1 VYGLSVIN
9 SHLHCGAPVVLT
21 GASLLEKRFWA
32 LFQSQE
38 ATTLSGVPY
47 TYEILR
53 RLRWNRMNL
62 PSLRVLTQAGG
73 KLNAGLVGEFAAICR
88 DKGIRLFVMYGAAEA
103 TARMSYLPPESALDK
118 PSSIGVPIPGGEF
131 WIEDEAGNPIT
142 DPEEVGEL
150 FYRGANVTL
159 GYAMSRED
167 LARGNEREGILATGD
182 MAKCD
187 ADGMYYIVGRKSRF
201 VKIFGNR
208 INLEEVEQLLRG
220 INVDCACAGNDE
232 KIRIYMTNASKQ
244 EEVLAYV
251 QQLTLLH
258 HSAFQTVV
266 IDSIPRNQAGKIIY
280 SELA

>member
-1 VYGLSVIN
+1 
-9 SHLHCGAPVVLT
+9 
-21 GASLLEKRFWA
+21 
-32 LFQSQE
+32 
-38 ATTLSGVPY
+38 
-47 TYEILR
+47 
-53 RLRWNRMNL
+53 
-62 PSLRVLTQAGG
+62 
-73 KLNAGLVGEFAAICR
+73 
-88 DKGIRLFVMYGAAEA
+88 
-103 TARMSYLPPESALDK
+103 
-118 PSSIGVPIPGGEF
+118 
-131 WIEDEAGNPIT
+131 
-142 DPEEVGEL
+142 
-150 FYRGANVTL
+150 
-159 GYAMSRED
+159 MSRED